1 MLYCTTRLVTE
12 PEEKPQFTAEF
23 SAGCMGISLTEM
35 LFLFQDRRKT
45 ELAMLR
51 TYGGDVRTVRRL
63 HWGCIGVAVGSTC
76 ILCGVF
82 FLFLI

>member
-1 MLYCTTRLVTE
+1 MIWFCT
-12 PEEKPQFTAEF
+12 
-23 SAGCMGISLTEM
+23 AGCMGISLTEM

-51 TYGGDVRTVRRL
+51 IYSGDVRTVRRL
-63 HWGCIGVAVGSTC
+63 HWGCIGVVVGSTC

-82 FLFLI
+82 LLLI